1 MPIIQHLG
9 TAYASGGGANTD
21 PLLAGGGLYFG
32 PYAANGTALTGYL
45 GPVKADL
52 RTYYKSI
59 LGWGTWVDDDAFF
72 NTTSTGIQVWNVP
85 ESRVYR
91 ITMESPSHHVGN
103 CTGWKME
110 FNRAFTSGDRLF
122 ILPGHRCSPNTDGNS
137 SYGGNGGTFLV
148 KGNSSESNLDTDL
161 LNRNVSDVIAIC
173 GGSAKASGAVGNA
186 TGPGSHPSGSDLET
200 SNNYGSGRS
209 LDNYHGFGGAGGP
222 SGGAGF
228 LKGACQHD
236 ASNSNHFVYSDK
248 QDSTSFLYDADSFV
262 RGGLGG
268 RGYDHTQYNNLS
280 NAMQSNNGMNGSGGF
295 GGGGGQSIG
304 NSYSS
309 GAGGMM
315 GGAENDGAQIYPN
328 SFKYTNNADRIG
340 GGSSY
345 IKSGITL
352 IVSQASSATISYV
365 KIKNN

>member
-9 TAYASGGGANTD
+9 TAFASGGGGNID

-59 LGWGTWVDDDAFF
+59 LSWGTWVDDDAFF
-72 NTTSTGIQVWNVP
+72 NTTSTGIQVWSVP

-91 ITMESPSHHVGN
+91 ITMESASHAHGGN
-103 CTGWKME
+103 RTGWKME
-110 FNRAFTSGDRLF
+110 FNRAFTAGDRLF
-122 ILPGHRCSPNTDGNS
+122 ILPGHRCSPTTDGNTS
-137 SYGGNGGTFLV
+137 FGGNGGTFLV
-148 KGNSSESNLDTDL
+148 LGNSSESNLDTDL
-161 LNRNVSDVIAIC
+161 LNRNVSDVIAVC
-173 GGSAKASGAVGNA
+173 GGAAKANNSVGDA
-186 TGPGSHPSGSDLET
+186 PGPGSHPSGSDLET
-200 SNNYGSGRS
+200 SVNNGSGRGIANIHN
-209 LDNYHGFGGAGGP
+209 LPDGGP

-228 LKGACQHD
+228 LKGACQHN
-236 ASNSNHFVYSDK
+236 AQGNQFFIYSDK
-248 QDSTSFLYDADSFV
+248 QDSTSFIYDADSFV

-268 RGYDHTQYNNLS
+268 RGYYHGQHSNPSNLG
-280 NAMQSNNGMNGSGGF
+280 QSNNGMNGSGGF
-295 GGGGGQSIG
+295 GGGGGQSVD

-315 GGAENDGAQIYPN
+315 GGCENDGATIYPN
-328 SFKYTNNADRIG
+328 SYKYQNGSDRIA

-352 IVSQASSATISYV
+352 ITNQSGVGATSYV